1 MAIQSNYKTQKAL
14 WTSYAKF
21 IADNSGIKIP
31 SHTSKVYRSGMS
43 FTKAADGY
51 RIEVDSHIGK
61 FDIGM
66 NSYVEVIFV
75 EFADLQCQYMAEL
88 IRVQELVQVA
98 NLVVGVEADFLNVEV
113 GWPLGVPALVG
124 TQVAADQG
132 VREYG
137 KGISQMVGLEVA
149 IAEQVTGARHNCNH
163 HKQTFY
169 RHLLLREG
177 YHCFL

>member
-1 MAIQSNYKTQKAL
+1 
-14 WTSYAKF
+14 
-21 IADNSGIKIP
+21 
-31 SHTSKVYRSGMS
+31 MS

-113 GWPLGVPALVG
+113 G
-124 TQVAADQG
+124 
-132 VREYG
+132 
-137 KGISQMVGLEVA
+137 
-149 IAEQVTGARHNCNH
+149 
-163 HKQTFY
+163 
-169 RHLLLREG
+169 
-177 YHCFL
+177 